1 MNLSKFKT
9 NIYLRFGLIVLIGI
23 MIPAF
28 FMGLVEY
35 HTLKEDLLKESHGHI
50 ADSTKLLGQSLSRPM
65 WELSDESVSA
75 IVQSSFT
82 DGELHKVKILD
93 NENNIFYEV
102 DYTHEKRIA
111 KNAETFFIETPIFY
125 NSKFIGKVQVYYTV
139 QNIYKTLD
147 KLLIKFFFTR
157 MVQLAVTLLLV
168 LVFINQGFLKRINR
182 LSKQAKKLDMQILN
196 EPFHWTEGDPI
207 NELGKDLENAR
218 QSLNELFN
226 QVKDK
231 NDELFK
237 LNQELENKVKEKT
250 QQVVHAARMV
260 ALGEMAAGVAH
271 EINNPLTVIMA
282 TAKSVENGINHNR
295 HSKEEI
301 IQRLHK
307 IHSMGE
313 RINKIVKGLRLFSG
327 NAGKDEMQKVPLEK
341 IVNETLVLCQE
352 KLKNNNIKLYI
363 VSMPEVEIECRSV
376 EISQVLLN
384 LINNASDAIRD
395 LEQKWIAVEARTNN
409 GMVEIKVTDSG
420 NGIEPEIAGKIMQ
433 PFFTTKPVD
442 QGTGLGLSISSGII
456 DDHHGRLWLDEEAP
470 HTTFVLNVPVQQF
483 SQPQNSL
490 H

>member
-9 NIYLRFGLIVLIGI
+9 NIYLRFGLIVLVGI

-28 FMGLVEY
+28 FMGYIEY
-35 HTLKEDLLKESHGHI
+35 HALKEDLLKETHGHI
-50 ADSTKLLGQSLSRPM
+50 TDSTRLLGQSLSRPM

-82 DGELHKVKILD
+82 DEEILKVKILD
-93 NENNIFYEV
+93 NENALFYQV
-102 DYTHEKRIA
+102 DYSAEKSDVDSSDL
-111 KNAETFFIETPIFY
+111 FFIEAPIFH
-125 NSKFIGKVQVYYTV
+125 NAKFIGKVQVHYSV
-139 QNIYKTLD
+139 HNIYQTLQS
-147 KLLIKFFFTR
+147 LLMKFFVTR
-157 MVQLAVTLLLV
+157 LIQLAVTLILV

-182 LSKQAKKLDMQILN
+182 LSRQAKKLDMQILD
-196 EPFHWTEGDPI
+196 EPFAWSPGDPI
-207 NELGKDLENAR
+207 NELGLDLENAR

-237 LNQELENKVKEKT
+237 LNQELESKVKEKT

-282 TAKSVENGINHNR
+282 TAKSVENGINNNR
-295 HSKEEI
+295 HSSEEI

-307 IHSMGE
+307 IHVMGE

-327 NAGKDEMQKVPLEK
+327 NTAKDEMQKVSLTK
-341 IVNETLVLCQE
+341 ILNETLVLCQE
-352 KLKNNNIKLYI
+352 RLKNNNIKLYI
-363 VSMPEVEIECRSV
+363 VSIPDIEIECRSV

-395 LEQKWIAVEARTNN
+395 LDQKWIAVEAKIIN

-420 NGIEPEIAGKIMQ
+420 TGIDSEIAGKIMQ

-456 DDHHGRLWLDEEAP
+456 DDHNGRLWLDEEAKN
-470 HTTFVLNVPVQQF
+470 TTFVLNVPVEQF
-483 SQPQNSL
+483 SQNSF

>member
-1 MNLSKFKT
+1 
-9 NIYLRFGLIVLIGI
+9 
-23 MIPAF
+23 
-28 FMGLVEY
+28 MGFVEY
-35 HTLKEDLLKESHGHI
+35 QTLKTDLLRETHGHI

-82 DGELHKVKILD
+82 DEELLKIKILD
-93 NENNIFYEV
+93 NESNIFYQV
-102 DYTHEKRIA
+102 DYTTKKLMKKE
-111 KNAETFFIETPIFY
+111 NETFFIETPIFY
-125 NSKFIGKVQVYYTV
+125 NAKFIGKVQVYYTV
-139 QNIYKTLD
+139 QNIYQTLQ

-157 MVQLAVTLLLV
+157 LIQLALTLLLV
-168 LVFINQGFLKRINR
+168 LVFINQGFLKRVNR
-182 LSKQAKKLDMQILN
+182 LSKQAKKLDMQILD
-196 EPFHWTEGDPI
+196 EPFHWTHGDPI
-207 NELGKDLENAR
+207 NELGLDLENAR

-231 NDELFK
+231 NDELFR

-282 TAKSVENGINHNR
+282 TAKSVENGIGHNR

-301 IQRLHK
+301 VQRLHK
-307 IHSMGE
+307 IHMMGE

-327 NAGKDEMQKVPLEK
+327 NTGKDEMQKVPLKK
-341 IVNETLVLCQE
+341 IFNETLVLCQE
-352 KLKNNNIKLYI
+352 RLKNNNIKLYI
-363 VSMPEVEIECRSV
+363 VSIPEVEIECRSV

-395 LEQKWIAVEARTNN
+395 LEQKWIAVEAKLVN

-420 NGIEPEIAGKIMQ
+420 KGIEPEIAGKIMQ

-456 DDHHGRLWLDEEAP
+456 DDHRGRLWLDEGAQ
-470 HTTFVLNVPVQQF
+470 HTTFVLNVPVVQL
-483 SQPQNSL
+483 PQNSL